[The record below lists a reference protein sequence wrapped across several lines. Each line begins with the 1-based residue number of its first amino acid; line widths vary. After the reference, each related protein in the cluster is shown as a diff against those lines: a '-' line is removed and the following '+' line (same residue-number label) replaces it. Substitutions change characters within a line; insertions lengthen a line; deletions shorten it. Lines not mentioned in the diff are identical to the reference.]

1 VKLLIDRSA
10 VFIARRINSDRTK
23 DIRTYYL
30 VACRYGDAIVVTRHG
45 LDLTACTGYVC
56 DCLVGVDVAQEGFCR
71 EEDVG
76 KQRPKITVIRILYGE
91 TPDETITSMLYRWLP
106 PKGR

>member
-1 VKLLIDRSA
+1 MKLLIDRPA
-10 VFIARRINSDRTK
+10 VYIARRINSGRSK

-30 VACRYGDAIVVTRHG
+30 VACQHGDAIVVTRHG

-76 KQRPKITVIRILYGE
+76 KQRPKITVVRILHGE
-91 TPDETITSMLYRWLP
+91 RSSETITSMLYGWQP
-106 PKGR
+106 PKGK